1 MMRFKF
7 IKLILFFGGLLLSSS
22 SFSQVK
28 ISELLQESDYHT
40 ETSKQKLFM
49 IEFWATWCGPCITVS
64 DYLDVLQ
71 EQYKNDVYILSLS
84 EETPETVKKFLNKR
98 PTRFA
103 TAIDYDGETFKKYG
117 VKDLPFAVLLNAN
130 ANIVWQGN
138 PANLSNYDLDRFL
151 RKSSTRFDASQ
162 LIELEA
168 YELESDTPQT
178 LDGTYKISES
188 SSDISPGITIFRNS
202 NYMKIEGSLKYI
214 LGYLLKS
221 SPNQI
226 LLESS
231 QNKMYIL
238 ELQYQKKL
246 EQVSKKILKVLG
258 LKLKKTTKK
267 VNALELSCS
276 GCKEQFWAE
285 NQIDWGTDSPQFLV
299 DDIQFSAD
307 NSTLDDF
314 VFKLSTLTATPVVA
328 NSDLEDEFQQFD
340 WQLHYKF
347 YDLMVDDL
355 LYNYGIAVEKVQR
368 EVPFYTVT
376 KKGL

>member
-1 MMRFKF
+1 MRFKF
-7 IKLILFFGGLLLSSS
+7 IKSTLVLVIFFLSSQ

-28 ISELLQESDYHT
+28 ISKLLQKSDYHP

-71 EQYKNDVYILSLS
+71 EQYINDLYILSLS
-84 EETPETVKKFLNKR
+84 EETPETVKKFLNRR

-117 VKDLPFAVLLNAN
+117 VKDLPFAVLLDAD

-138 PANLSNYDLDRFL
+138 PANLNNYDLGRFIRQSSDRFDV
-151 RKSSTRFDASQ
+151 KQ
-162 LIELEA
+162 LIRLEA
-168 YELESDTPQT
+168 YELESDSLQT

-188 SSDISPGITIFRNS
+188 SADFSPGITIFRNS

-214 LGYLLKS
+214 LGFLLKS
-221 SPNQI
+221 SPKQI
-226 LLESS
+226 QLKSTD
-231 QNKMYIL
+231 NKMYVL
-238 ELQYQKKL
+238 EVQYQKNM
-246 EQVSKKILKVLG
+246 ESVSKKILKVLG

-267 VNALELSCS
+267 ANALELSCS
-276 GCKEQFWAE
+276 GCKDQFWAK

-299 DDIQFSAD
+299 NDIQFSAD

-314 VFKLSTLTATPVVA
+314 IFKLSTLTGIPVVA

-355 LYNYGIAVEKVQR
+355 LHNYGIAVEKVQR
-368 EVPFYTVT
+368 EVPFFSVV
-376 KKGL
+376 KK

>member
-1 MMRFKF
+1 M
-7 IKLILFFGGLLLSSS
+7 
-22 SFSQVK
+22 
-28 ISELLQESDYHT
+28 
-40 ETSKQKLFM
+40 
-49 IEFWATWCGPCITVS
+49 
-64 DYLDVLQ
+64 
-71 EQYKNDVYILSLS
+71 
-84 EETPETVKKFLNKR
+84 
-98 PTRFA
+98 
-103 TAIDYDGETFKKYG
+103 
-117 VKDLPFAVLLNAN
+117 
-130 ANIVWQGN
+130 
-138 PANLSNYDLDRFL
+138 
-151 RKSSTRFDASQ
+151 
-162 LIELEA
+162 
-168 YELESDTPQT
+168 
-178 LDGTYKISES
+178 
-188 SSDISPGITIFRNS
+188 
-202 NYMKIEGSLKYI
+202 
-214 LGYLLKS
+214 
-221 SPNQI
+221 
-226 LLESS
+226 
-231 QNKMYIL
+231 
-238 ELQYQKKL
+238 
-246 EQVSKKILKVLG
+246 
-258 LKLKKTTKK
+258 KLKKTTKK

>member
-71 EQYKNDVYILSLS
+71 EQYKNDLYILSLS

-138 PANLSNYDLDRFL
+138 PANLSNYDLDRLL
-151 RKSSTRFDASQ
+151 R
-162 LIELEA
+162 
-168 YELESDTPQT
+168 
-178 LDGTYKISES
+178 
-188 SSDISPGITIFRNS
+188 
-202 NYMKIEGSLKYI
+202 
-214 LGYLLKS
+214 
-221 SPNQI
+221 
-226 LLESS
+226 
-231 QNKMYIL
+231 
-238 ELQYQKKL
+238 
-246 EQVSKKILKVLG
+246 
-258 LKLKKTTKK
+258 
-267 VNALELSCS
+267 
-276 GCKEQFWAE
+276 
-285 NQIDWGTDSPQFLV
+285 
-299 DDIQFSAD
+299 
-307 NSTLDDF
+307 
-314 VFKLSTLTATPVVA
+314 
-328 NSDLEDEFQQFD
+328 
-340 WQLHYKF
+340 
-347 YDLMVDDL
+347 
-355 LYNYGIAVEKVQR
+355 
-368 EVPFYTVT
+368 
-376 KKGL
+376 

>member
-1 MMRFKF
+1 
-7 IKLILFFGGLLLSSS
+7 
-22 SFSQVK
+22 
-28 ISELLQESDYHT
+28 
-40 ETSKQKLFM
+40 M

-71 EQYKNDVYILSLS
+71 EQYKNDLYILSLL
-84 EETPETVKKFLNKR
+84 EETPKIVKKFLNKR

-226 LLESS
+226 QLESS
-231 QNKMYIL
+231 ENKMYIL

>member
-1 MMRFKF
+1 MLFKF
-7 IKLILFFGGLLLSSS
+7 IKFTLVLGTILFSSQG
-22 SFSQVK
+22 FSQVK
-28 ISELLQESDYHT
+28 ISELLQKSDYHA
-40 ETSKQKLFM
+40 ENSKQKLFM

-71 EQYKNDVYILSLS
+71 EQYIKDLYILSIS
-84 EETPETVKKFLNKR
+84 EETPETVKKFLSKR

-103 TAIDYDGETFKKYG
+103 TAIDYDGETFKKYR
-117 VKDLPFAVLLNAN
+117 VKDLPYAVLLDAD
-130 ANIVWQGN
+130 ANIVWKGN
-138 PANLSNYDLDRFL
+138 PANLNNYDLNRFI
-151 RKSSTRFDASQ
+151 RQSSNRFDAKQ
-162 LIELEA
+162 LIELTA
-168 YELESDTPQT
+168 YELESDTLQT

-188 SSDISPGITIFRNS
+188 SSDFSPGITIFRNS

-214 LGYLLKS
+214 LGFILKS
-221 SPNQI
+221 SPKQI
-226 LLESS
+226 QLSS
-231 QNKMYIL
+231 TDNKMYIL
-238 ELQYQKKL
+238 EVQYQKNL
-246 EQVSKKILKVLG
+246 QSISNKILKVLG

-276 GCKEQFWAE
+276 GCKDQFWTK

-314 VFKLSTLTATPVVA
+314 VFKLSTLTGIPVVA

-347 YDLMVDDL
+347 YDLMVDDFL
-355 LYNYGIAVEKVQR
+355 HNYGIAVEKVQR
-368 EVPFYTVT
+368 EVPFYSVI
-376 KKGL
+376 KK

>member
-1 MMRFKF
+1 MRFKF
-7 IKLILFFGGLLLSSS
+7 IKFTLVLGTILFSSQG
-22 SFSQVK
+22 FSQVK
-28 ISELLQESDYHT
+28 ISELLQKSDYHA
-40 ETSKQKLFM
+40 ENSKQKLFM

-71 EQYKNDVYILSLS
+71 EQYIKDLYILSIS
-84 EETPETVKKFLNKR
+84 EETPETVKKFLSKR

-103 TAIDYDGETFKKYG
+103 TAIDYDGETFKKYR
-117 VKDLPFAVLLNAN
+117 VKDLPYAVLLDAD
-130 ANIVWQGN
+130 ANIVWKGN
-138 PANLSNYDLDRFL
+138 PANLNNYDLNRFI
-151 RKSSTRFDASQ
+151 RQSSNRFDAKQ
-162 LIELEA
+162 LIELTA
-168 YELESDTPQT
+168 YELESDTLQT

-188 SSDISPGITIFRNS
+188 SSDFSPGITIFRNS

-214 LGYLLKS
+214 LGFILKS
-221 SPNQI
+221 SPKQI
-226 LLESS
+226 QLSS
-231 QNKMYIL
+231 TDNKMYIL
-238 ELQYQKKL
+238 EVQYQKNL
-246 EQVSKKILKVLG
+246 QSISNKILKVLG

-276 GCKEQFWAE
+276 GCKDQFWTK

-314 VFKLSTLTATPVVA
+314 VFKLSTLTGIPVVA

-355 LYNYGIAVEKVQR
+355 LHNYGIAVEKVQR
-368 EVPFYTVT
+368 EVPFYSVI
-376 KKGL
+376 KK

>member
-1 MMRFKF
+1 MMLFKF
-7 IKLILFFGGLLLSSS
+7 IKFTLVLGTILFSSQG
-22 SFSQVK
+22 FSQVK
-28 ISELLQESDYHT
+28 ISELLQKSDYHA
-40 ETSKQKLFM
+40 ENSKQKLFM

-71 EQYKNDVYILSLS
+71 EQYIKDLYILSIS
-84 EETPETVKKFLNKR
+84 EETPETVKKFLSKR

-103 TAIDYDGETFKKYG
+103 TAIDYDGETFKKYR
-117 VKDLPFAVLLNAN
+117 VKDLPYAVLLDAD
-130 ANIVWQGN
+130 ANIVWKGN
-138 PANLSNYDLDRFL
+138 PANLNNYDLNRFI
-151 RKSSTRFDASQ
+151 RQSSNRFDAKQ
-162 LIELEA
+162 LIELTA
-168 YELESDTPQT
+168 YELESDTLQT

-188 SSDISPGITIFRNS
+188 SSDFSPGITIFRNS

-214 LGYLLKS
+214 LGFILKS
-221 SPNQI
+221 SPKQI
-226 LLESS
+226 QLSS
-231 QNKMYIL
+231 TDNKMYIL
-238 ELQYQKKL
+238 EVQYQKNL
-246 EQVSKKILKVLG
+246 QSISNKILKVLG

-276 GCKEQFWAE
+276 GCKDQFWTK

-314 VFKLSTLTATPVVA
+314 VFKLSTLTGIPVVA

-347 YDLMVDDL
+347 YDLMVDDFL
-355 LYNYGIAVEKVQR
+355 HNYGIAVEKVQR
-368 EVPFYTVT
+368 EVPFYSVI
-376 KKGL
+376 KK